1 MMSQVQQ
8 SDVPYGPEGILW
20 GEVLRAAMLADGTVP
35 LITAPD
41 RDPVEAYP
49 TPDELDPKEFQVPP
63 TGLSDEQRK
72 SALGKL
78 EKYLFR
84 KRDHMLGYQA
94 NEDMNGYRQDLSR
107 FMECHINNIGDPFK
121 AGNFKPNSK
130 VVEQAVLDYF
140 AALWNAKWPHDPTA
154 PDFAE
159 RYWGYVLTMGSTE
172 GNMYALWSGRDY
184 LQGKA
189 LITDPERRLR
199 SIRPLPFQS
208 PQLGDLS
215 EQDERSRNAY
225 RPVAFF
231 SEDTHYSFTK
241 AVRVLDIDT
250 FHAIGEREYQGQCP
264 LQGSGGVWPLEV
276 PSKPGPSQHSSD
288 GPGEIDVSK
297 LHELVE
303 FFAAKGHSILVS
315 LNFGSTFKCAYDNVR
330 QVCETLF
337 PIFKK
342 YGLLE
347 REIQYSA
354 DWTDVRRGFWI
365 HVDGAL
371 GAAYMPFLRM
381 AEKNP
386 VYEYRPE
393 IPIPEFDF
401 GLVVK
406 DKQTQRSWDMVHSIV
421 MSGHKWI
428 GAPWPCG
435 IFMTKVKYQLRP
447 PDDPAYIGSPDTTFA
462 GSRNGFSPVILWQFL
477 AQNSYDRQ
485 ISRACEAQRLTQY
498 LEQQLH
504 RLGKNINKDLYVAR
518 TPLALTVRFRRPN
531 DEIIQKWSLSA
542 ESLLMDPGNPNSQR
556 DYVHVFI
563 MHSATPEKIDQLI
576 KELHAPDAFP
586 EKPATLP
593 AAEPSPIPPQNVASV
608 ALVPHT
614 GRGFQ

>member
-1 MMSQVQQ
+1 MSQVQH
-8 SDVPYGPEGILW
+8 SHIPYGPEGIPWRDILQT
-20 GEVLRAAMLADGTVP
+20 AMLAEGPAP
-35 LITAPD
+35 LITDPD
-41 RDPVEAYP
+41 RDPIEAYP
-49 TPDELDPKEFQVPP
+49 TPDGLDPKEFQLPP
-63 TGLSDEQRK
+63 TGLSDEQRDT
-72 SALGKL
+72 ALGKL

-94 NEDMNGYRQDLSR
+94 NQDMNGYRQELSR

-121 AGNFKPNSK
+121 SGNFKPNSK

-159 RYWGYVLTMGSTE
+159 QYWGYVLTMGSTE
-172 GNMYALWSGRDY
+172 GNMYALWNGRDY

-189 LITDPERRLR
+189 LVTDPEGQLR
-199 SIRPLPFQS
+199 SIRPLPFQAS
-208 PQLGDLS
+208 EDGSTEQGD
-215 EQDERSRNAY
+215 RRRNAY
-225 RPVAFF
+225 RPVVFF

-264 LQGSGGVWPLEV
+264 LPGSGGTWPLEV
-276 PSKPGPSQHSSD
+276 PSQPGPSGHSSD
-288 GPGEIDVSK
+288 GPGAIDVSK
-297 LHELVE
+297 LRELVE
-303 FFAAKGHSILVS
+303 FFAAKGHPILVS
-315 LNFGSTFKCAYDNVR
+315 LNFGSTFKCAYDDVRNVS
-330 QVCETLF
+330 EALF
-337 PIFKK
+337 PVFKR

-347 REIQYSA
+347 REVQYG
-354 DWTDVRRGFWI
+354 DNLTDVRRGFWI

-381 AEKNP
+381 AENNP
-386 VYEYRPE
+386 VYEYQPE
-393 IPIPEFDF
+393 VSIPEFDF
-401 GLVVK
+401 GLMVK
-406 DKQTQRSWDMVHSIV
+406 DEQTQRAWDMVHSIV

-462 GSRNGFSPVILWQFL
+462 GSRNGFSPVILWQYL
-477 AQNSYDRQ
+477 AQNSYDQQ
-485 ISRACEAQRLTQY
+485 ISRARAAQRLTHY

-504 RLGKNINKDLYVAR
+504 QLSKKINKDLYVAR

-531 DEIIQKWSLSA
+531 DKIIDKWSLSA
-542 ESLLMDPGNPNSQR
+542 ESLLMEPHNPESQR

-563 MHSATPEKIDQLI
+563 MHSATPEKIDQFI

-586 EKPATLP
+586 DKPTTL
-593 AAEPSPIPPQNVASV
+593 AIAEPTPITPQNIAPG
-608 ALVPHT
+608 ALIPHT